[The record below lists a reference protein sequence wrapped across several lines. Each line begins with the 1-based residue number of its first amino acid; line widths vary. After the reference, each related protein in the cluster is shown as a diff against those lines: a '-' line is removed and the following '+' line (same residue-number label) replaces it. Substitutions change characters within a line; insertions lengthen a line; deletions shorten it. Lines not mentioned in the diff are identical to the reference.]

1 MIIIEMILMGVF
13 ATYFMDLLA
22 GFLLKRRCI
31 YSFTTPVFLGRWFIY
46 MFKGKFIHKDIRN
59 TPPLRNEKLGYFVSH
74 YLIGIALAGFYLF
87 LELKIQTFQEHVWIA
102 LIYGIIT
109 VIFPWFWLLPSV
121 GLGFMAVKSSKR
133 KLIIRTNL
141 INHSNFGIGLFLWMI
156 LFHRL
161 FI

>member
-1 MIIIEMILMGVF
+1 MGVF

-109 VIFPWFWLLPSV
+109 VIFPWL
-121 GLGFMAVKSSKR
+121 KSSKR